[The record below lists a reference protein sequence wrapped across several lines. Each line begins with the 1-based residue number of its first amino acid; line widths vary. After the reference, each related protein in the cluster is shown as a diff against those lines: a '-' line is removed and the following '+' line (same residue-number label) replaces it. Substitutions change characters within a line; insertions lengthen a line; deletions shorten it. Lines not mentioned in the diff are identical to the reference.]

1 MLTNECAKIRRFAW
15 LTLRICPLEHG
26 QNNLYIENYGCP
38 SQIPCGSI
46 AVYARGS
53 KDLSYRWSLWPVNCA
68 LRLDP
73 PDEMVVVVG
82 EPDRAVVEVNR
93 VAAAAVPLRDDA
105 VRACVDLR
113 QRNAD

>member
-1 MLTNECAKIRRFAW
+1 MLKLRRVW
-15 LTLRICPLEHG
+15 DPEGSSLTYRYSLR
-26 QNNLYIENYGCP
+26 
-38 SQIPCGSI
+38 
-46 AVYARGS
+46 
-53 KDLSYRWSLWPVNCA
+53 PVNCA

-105 VRACVDLR
+105 GDCITSKASDLR
-113 QRNAD
+113 SDDALKD

>member
-1 MLTNECAKIRRFAW
+1 MSILSKPSFFSNRPFCEENDGGERPGSSLTYRYS
-15 LTLRICPLEHG
+15 LRL
-26 QNNLYIENYGCP
+26 
-38 SQIPCGSI
+38 
-46 AVYARGS
+46 
-53 KDLSYRWSLWPVNCA
+53 VNCA

-105 VRACVDLR
+105 IRARVDLR
-113 QRNAD
+113 QWNAN